1 MLRKH
6 ENQWTKKTLEEKK
19 EIYNFSNGYKL
30 FLNYSKT
37 EREFIK
43 EATKIAEENG
53 FKSIENYETLKIG
66 DKVYYTNRGKNIIL
80 AVIGKD
86 KIESGA
92 NIIVSHADVPR
103 LDLKGNP
110 LYEDIEL
117 AMMKTHYYGG
127 IKKYQWVSIPLALH
141 GVVILEDGTKVD
153 IIIGEDENDPVFTI
167 PDILPHL
174 ARKVQGER
182 KAGEVIKGEELNVL
196 IGSIPSTIED
206 KDIKEKVKYAVL
218 EKLNEKYGMVE
229 EDFISAELQIVPAF
243 KAKDVGLDRAIV
255 GAYGHDDRICGFT
268 SLKAIID
275 LDEVPNRTSICYIVD
290 KEEIGS
296 TGSTGLESNYIEFVL
311 SDMINRIKGEYNEID
326 LKKCLWNSKAISA
339 DVSDALNP
347 MFKEVHDSLNVAKL
361 GQGIV
366 VTKYTGS
373 GGKYST
379 NDADAEFVFE
389 IRKLFNERKISWQ
402 IGMLGKVDEG
412 GGGTVAKYLAHFGI
426 KTIDAGPALL
436 AMHSPFELASKLDI
450 YETYKAYKSF
460 FKYI

>member
-460 FKYI
+460 